1 MTAHLTDK
9 IGISKKQAEST
20 LDELNQLV
28 ARQLKK
34 EGTLRMAGSWGLR
47 KLKARIGRNP
57 ATGGRIKIP
66 PRARLRCTP
75 PKALKDLVLG
85 LWK

>member
-34 EGTLRMAGSWGLR
+34 EGTLRMA
-47 KLKARIGRNP
+47 
-57 ATGGRIKIP
+57 
-66 PRARLRCTP
+66 
-75 PKALKDLVLG
+75 DLGVSASSRRV
-85 LWK
+85 